1 MSKINLTLA
10 TRANQ
15 ALLLPVLLVATSV
28 NESRPEPV
36 IQITYEDAAELQ
48 QGEKAVVQFT
58 GASGT
63 AVFGTLNALR
73 ELRASFPYLESKDE
87 QLVRRTLDTFPCRPG
102 WEKTGGGRFV

>member
-1 MSKINLTLA
+1 MSKVNLTLA

-15 ALLLPVLLVATSV
+15 ALLLPVLLVATSI

-48 QGEKAVVQFT
+48 QGDKAVVQFT

-63 AVFGTLNALR
+63 PVYGTVNALR
-73 ELRASFPYLESKDE
+73 ELQSSFPYLKSKDE
-87 QLVRRTLDTFPCRPG
+87 QLVRRTLYSHPAR
-102 WEKTGGGRFV
+102 TGRKK